1 MSRSR
6 TKIGCLPII
15 IILMVAGY
23 MKGAKNGPAARPLAP
38 EQHQVAQAEAPAA
51 APSLKQEAPSEKTS
65 RPVAVQEPVHHE
77 EHHRSDHAQLHL
89 RVVSVHDG
97 DTITGL
103 GESKIQYKIR
113 LDAIDAPELGQP
125 FGQASKK
132 ALSEKVFGKDVV
144 VIPKTKDKY
153 GRTVGH
159 ILIDGRDVNLLMLEE
174 GMAWHYKHYDHNARL
189 ARAEEEARA
198 AKKGLWSDGDP
209 VPPWEWRKEHQH
221 RKASVKP

>member
-1 MSRSR
+1 MNRYRRKSMYWP
-6 TKIGCLPII
+6 IGLL
-15 IILMVAGY
+15 ILAVGMCGR
-23 MKGAKNGPAARPLAP
+23 ARN
-38 EQHQVAQAEAPAA
+38 Q
-51 APSLKQEAPSEKTS
+51 SSS
-65 RPVAVQEPVHHE
+65 
-77 EHHRSDHAQLHL
+77 SDHAQAPQRTFAQPSRDPASTPHKLEHVAEQWSGENAPASPVHLVHQKEDHRLLL
-89 RVVSVHDG
+89 RVVGVHDG

-103 GESKIQYKIR
+103 DDSKTQFKIR

-125 FGQASKK
+125 FGQASRK
-132 ALSEKVFGKDVV
+132 ALSEKVFSKDVV

-198 AKKGLWSDGDP
+198 AKKGLWVDGDP
-209 VPPWEWRKEHQH
+209 VPPWDWRKEHQH
-221 RKASVKP
+221 RKATVTP